1 MANINAPITDPHAAL
16 EQVLIDEYLESRG
29 QTRQSVR
36 KLDEVD
42 ALPLLRAASDYASLR
57 LAVIESRAH
66 YVDQIH
72 KMT

>member
-1 MANINAPITDPHAAL
+1 MASINAPITDPNAAP

-36 KLDEVD
+36 KLDE
-42 ALPLLRAASDYASLR
+42 AEAIPLLRAASDYASLR

-66 YVDQIH
+66 YVEQIH
-72 KMT
+72 RLP

>member
-1 MANINAPITDPHAAL
+1 MADINAPLTDPNAAL
-16 EQVLIDEYLESRG
+16 EQVSIDQYLEFRG

-36 KLDEVD
+36 TLDEGE
-42 ALPLLRAASDYASLR
+42 AFPMLKAASDYASLR

-72 KMT
+72 K